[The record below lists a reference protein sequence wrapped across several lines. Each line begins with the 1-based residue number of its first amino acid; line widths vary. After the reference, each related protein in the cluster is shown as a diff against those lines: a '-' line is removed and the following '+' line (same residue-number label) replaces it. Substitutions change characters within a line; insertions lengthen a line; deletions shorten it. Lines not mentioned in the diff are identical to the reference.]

1 MNESSEKKRWVL
13 LAEIPY
19 WTTTKPEWIAIYEA
33 PKDKF
38 HCVMLATQQEVGLFV
53 LKSLP
58 RNK

>member
-1 MNESSEKKRWVL
+1 MRFLWL
-13 LAEIPY
+13 FPQ
-19 WTTTKPEWIAIYEA
+19 EWLSFIDQIDYMDRGLFYREA

-38 HCVMLATQQEVGLFV
+38 HCVMLATQQEIGLFV